1 MLFAPERLQHLRN
14 LLCIRNSK
22 MRLFSFIVMLA
33 VPLIGVAI
41 IESCKCSSFGMR
53 AYIFMPICLAYWL
66 FVFLLFVYISPDSAQ
81 EQRTARDLG
90 EGPAV
95 HICFW
100 AAVPYAEAKVLRA
113 SPAMLK
119 EMCFPVQF
127 VYAAKWI
134 TGDSEVAGSSA
145 AAAGRLGTRL
155 EAFVADKDEPDREEE
170 ASVDRSTEMQPISS
184 EESEKDPCPCCHE
197 AFRDGCQVA
206 LLRCGHVFC
215 EGCIKDWVCRSG
227 SKVTQCPICRRS
239 FATAGPETV

>member
-1 MLFAPERLQHLRN
+1 MLSAPERLQHLRN
-14 LLCIRNSK
+14 LLCIRSSK
-22 MRLFSFIVMLA
+22 MRLSSFIVMLA

-53 AYIFMPICLAYWL
+53 AYIFMPISLAYWL
-66 FVFLLFVYISPDSAQ
+66 LVFLLFVYISPGSAQ

-113 SPAMLK
+113 SPAKLQ

-127 VYAAKWI
+127 VYTAKWI
-134 TGDSEVAGSSA
+134 TGS
-145 AAAGRLGTRL
+145 LGNRP
-155 EAFVADKDEPDREEE
+155 EGFGDDKDEPDREEE
-170 ASVDRSTEMQPISS
+170 ASVDRSTEMRPISS
-184 EESEKDPCPCCHE
+184 EKSEDSCPCCHE

-206 LLRCGHVFC
+206 LLRCGHFFC